1 VPPTFVFLSPLERMA
16 PATYASHSL
25 ISNAQPEA
33 TIAPI
38 CRLHPEILTQ
48 IFLSLQV
55 GHSRLPTG
63 AISYTPEWTRI
74 MLVCRYFRHIALE
87 MPILW
92 TVLNSDARQEWTV
105 LCLEHARSAPLR
117 VRYKGGVGSEHL
129 AAILNSRAI
138 GGHDFS
144 THTLEIVNDA
154 RGVACP
160 NITSLGWPISLHS
173 LVCLELSSPEASLAS
188 LSSNP
193 PSMPSLRYLKLVRT
207 QVDWALKR
215 VVWFLNNTPGLEE
228 VFIQELSLESS
239 TVSAYQAV
247 STQDIGK
254 VALPALRILYILD
267 TVDVAAAMLRLL
279 PTPSV
284 ALGVVATPDKLY
296 DVILEGCHAAI
307 LNGGLAFLRYTQ
319 GATCLEKGCMTIPT
333 IGGGYIPEEAGTV
346 EYGTL
351 PHYTYLGRLP
361 GCSFYLSFECI
372 PVDTHPVLNGI
383 ETLRLSADFSEDLQ
397 TIDSFDSIGVA
408 YLPRLRRL
416 VLEMEPPCAD
426 LAWVRE
432 WIRRLGGRILD
443 VQFGHRFSEDVI
455 EQFASDMCQEGLF
468 VSISRT
474 PDPEPVKW

>member
-55 GHSRLPTG
+55 GHGRFPTG
-63 AISYTPEWTRI
+63 VISYTPEWTRI
-74 MLVCRYFRHIALE
+74 MLVCRYFRHPALE
-87 MPILW
+87 TPILW
-92 TVLNSDARQEWTV
+92 TVLNSNARKEWTA
-105 LCLEHARSAPLR
+105 LCLERARSAPLR
-117 VRYKGGVGSEHL
+117 VRYTGGVSSEHL
-129 AAILNSRAI
+129 AAILNSRVADSH
-138 GGHDFS
+138 GVS
-144 THTLEIVNDA
+144 THTLEIASDA
-154 RGVACP
+154 GEAACP
-160 NITSLGWPISLHS
+160 SITSLGWPISLHS
-173 LVCLELSSPEASLAS
+173 LVCLELSSPKASLP
-188 LSSNP
+188 LNP
-193 PSMPSLRYLKLVRT
+193 PSMPCLRYLKLSHT

-215 VVWFLNNTPGLEE
+215 VVRLLNNTPSLEE
-228 VFIQELSLESS
+228 MSVQNLSLESS
-239 TVSAYQAV
+239 TVSPYQAGI
-247 STQDIGK
+247 TQDIGK

-267 TVDVAAAMLRLL
+267 IGDVAAAMLRLL

-284 ALGVVATPDKLY
+284 ALGVVATPDELY

-307 LNGGLAFLRYTQ
+307 LNDGLAFLRYTQ

-333 IGGGYIPEEAGTV
+333 IGGGYTPEEAGTV
-346 EYGTL
+346 EYGAL

-397 TIDSFDSIGVA
+397 TIDSFGSIGVA
-408 YLPRLRRL
+408 YLPRLRLL

-432 WIRRLGGRILD
+432 WIRRLAGRILD

-455 EQFASDMCQEGLF
+455 EQFASDMCQEVLF

-474 PDPEPVKW
+474 PDPEPIKW